1 MGGVLVGRDVDA
13 RVPHSRDVER
23 LADAV
28 FCQQRAGQQ
37 LVGAQVGQNA
47 AVVDE
52 DDAVHTA
59 PEHVLKAV
67 LNDEDRRVGLL
78 LDRVDQLNG
87 LLARG
92 RVKVC
97 QRLIEQQNLHL
108 IDHDAREADALLLA
122 AGKLV
127 RSVVEVV
134 LDSDQLGGAAGDL
147 VHFVLRSA
155 AVFQRK
161 GDVLPHRQAD
171 ELAVRVLQ
179 HRADV
184 ARQLK
189 NTAVGR
195 VHAVHSQRAC
205 ALAGVGERVQAVDA
219 GRQRGLA
226 AAGRPGDQHALP
238 GVDVQID
245 VMQRGLLL
253 GAMLEGKIFK
263 GYDRGSR
270 FSHTAPRRGN
280 CGGTAKCLPAFVGR
294 HTGLTADHSLSR
306 EPFLAMVL
314 V

>member
-1 MGGVLVGRDVDA
+1 MVFDA
-13 RVPHSRDVER
+13 
-23 LADAV
+23 
-28 FCQQRAGQQ
+28 
-37 LVGAQVGQNA
+37 
-47 AVVDE
+47 
-52 DDAVHTA
+52 
-59 PEHVLKAV
+59 
-67 LNDEDRRVGLL
+67 
-78 LDRVDQLNG
+78 
-87 LLARG
+87 
-92 RVKVC
+92 
-97 QRLIEQQNLHL
+97 
-108 IDHDAREADALLLA
+108 
-122 AGKLV
+122 
-127 RSVVEVV
+127 
-134 LDSDQLGGAAGDL
+134 DQLGGAAGDL

-179 HRADV
+179 HRTDV

-189 NTAVGR
+189 NAAVGR
-195 VHAVHSQRAC
+195 VHAVHGQRART
-205 ALAGVGERVQAVDA
+205 LAGVGERVQAVDA

-238 GVDVQID
+238 GVDIQID

-253 GAMLEGKIFK
+253 GTILERKIFK